1 MNTKIAAGLTIALL
15 ILAGVII
22 AGCASPTPVPA
33 PTPTPASS
41 PAPTQ
46 APTPTP
52 TPTPAPTAAPGGGLR
67 EISGTGEVDAALASG
82 PVMMGLGA
90 SWCDWC
96 QKEKPVMRSLAGQ
109 YPGVAFLDVDI
120 DQSKA
125 MKDAFYVSSAPQL
138 EVIVKKNADGSYLYI
153 GPGGAS
159 TTDRYKSRII
169 GYQEE
174 GQLKSLVNAAV
185 AAR

>member
-1 MNTKIAAGLTIALL
+1 M
-15 ILAGVII
+15 
-22 AGCASPTPVPA
+22 
-33 PTPTPASS
+33 
-41 PAPTQ
+41 
-46 APTPTP
+46 
-52 TPTPAPTAAPGGGLR
+52 
-67 EISGTGEVDAALASG
+67 GEVDSALAAG
-82 PVMMGLGA
+82 PVVLELGA
-90 SWCDWC
+90 AWCDWC

-125 MKDAFYVSSAPQL
+125 MKDAFYVSSVPQL
-138 EVIVKKNADGSYLYI
+138 AVIVKKNTDGSYLYI
-153 GPGGAS
+153 DPNGAS

-174 GQLKSLVNAAV
+174 GQLKPLVNAAV